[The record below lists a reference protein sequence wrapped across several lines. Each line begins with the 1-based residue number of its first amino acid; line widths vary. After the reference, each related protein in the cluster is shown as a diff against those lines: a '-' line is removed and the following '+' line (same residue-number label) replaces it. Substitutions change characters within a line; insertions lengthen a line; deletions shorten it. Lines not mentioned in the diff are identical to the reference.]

1 MEVSIEMGKDSED
14 QGEDSPKAYDKYELE
29 CKLRTLMEAEEIKAD
44 KELMAQLK
52 PLMEKKVKAIKS
64 LAELRQ
70 VAKSK
75 GA

>member
-14 QGEDSPKAYDKYELE
+14 SKEEGKSYDKYELE
-29 CKLRTLMEAEEIKAD
+29 CKLRTLLDAEEIKAD